1 MYAWC
6 VLIGSERK
14 KEKRKEQDVFKIGSM
29 IVENRTATKFS
40 EEGKNK
46 EKKINIVCCICV
58 FHVFFFCFLLSAFF
72 AIFSCVETDG
82 AVMCLLHS

>member
-29 IVENRTATKFS
+29 IVENRTANNFQKK
-40 EEGKNK
+40 GKIRRK
-46 EKKINIVCCICV
+46 RLTLYVAHV
-58 FHVFFFCFLLSAFF
+58 RLVFFFVICLPPEFLPVL
-72 AIFSCVETDG
+72 G
-82 AVMCLLHS
+82 LMNR